1 MVLYVIWIAG
11 CVWNWICIRGLY
23 FHFSES
29 IIFLIDWLI
38 DWFDCFCW
46 CRRLWWSARARTFTD
61 SAPPTPFGC
70 CRRSTRSGAWPSSSW
85 SIRSF
90 RSPSSSPF
98 SPIAYSWLCRPRPS
112 SNPASKSSFLP
123 TPAISPFLWY
133 THTHRQT
140 HTHTYIDTHLSSI
153 NLHLLYRAH
162 NGAKSP
168 ISYSASQFSS
178 RFHLKPISFWWY
190 VKNISWGW
198 MDQLVNWCDWDE
210 WLLQYRR

>member
-1 MVLYVIWIAG
+1 MVLYIIWIAG
-11 CVWNWICIRGLY
+11 CVWNWISIRGLC

-29 IIFLIDWLI
+29 IVFLIDWLI
-38 DWFDCFCW
+38 DLIVFVDADVCGDQQGQGHLPIQ
-46 CRRLWWSARARTFTD
+46 RHQRLLVAVAVQPDPARGHLHHGPSALFVHHHPHHSHQLRTHDYAGHAHHRIQRVSHLF
-61 SAPPTPFGC
+61 SPPPP
-70 CRRSTRSGAWPSSSW
+70 SPPSSD
-85 SIRSF
+85 
-90 RSPSSSPF
+90 
-98 SPIAYSWLCRPRPS
+98 
-112 SNPASKSSFLP
+112 
-123 TPAISPFLWY
+123 
-133 THTHRQT
+133 THRQT
-140 HTHTYIDTHLSSI
+140 DRHTHTYIDTHLSSI